1 MGGWVGVDWGEEE
14 EASHLT
20 RPWLRL
26 LFNLACYNAG
36 KRSMQQYTEEKC
48 SAVKNLPNT
57 TIYSDAVHAV
67 PARSG
72 SV

>member
-1 MGGWVGVDWGEEE
+1 MGGGWVDWGEEE